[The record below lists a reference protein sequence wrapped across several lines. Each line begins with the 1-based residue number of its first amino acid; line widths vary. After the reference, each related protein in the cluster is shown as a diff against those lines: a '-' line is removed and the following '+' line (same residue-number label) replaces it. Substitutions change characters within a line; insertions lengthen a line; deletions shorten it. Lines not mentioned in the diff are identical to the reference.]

1 MQSCRRAQGLRG
13 AVADAGAPLAC
24 RTTFE
29 RAGVGLQLW
38 IRGDDV
44 KNGRSRRSGG
54 GVCEGLCG
62 IEGALASTSDGG
74 LAGLVVW
81 LDGLVRMGR
90 SVRKES
96 ASARTTAPVTA
107 ARCMGETRV
116 DLAAGACR

>member
-1 MQSCRRAQGLRG
+1 MQSCRRSQGLRG

-54 GVCEGLCG
+54 GVFEGLCG

-81 LDGLVRMGR
+81 LDGWMAGWMAWFEWAGR
-90 SVRKES
+90 FEKNRRLHVLLHR
-96 ASARTTAPVTA
+96 
-107 ARCMGETRV
+107 
-116 DLAAGACR
+116 